1 MKKLIISF
9 SYSVCFFLMSPISI
23 AQTINLFAGTGI
35 TGFSGNGGAATAA
48 QLAAPYGVAVDAN
61 GNVYIADFVNHQIR
75 KVNISGVITTFAGT
89 PALGFSG
96 DGGAATSA
104 QLNYPIGVAADG
116 AGNIYIADNANHRI
130 RKVNNAGIISTF
142 AGTGVSGFSGDGS
155 AANLAQI
162 DGPMGVATDPAG
174 NVYIV
179 DAGNDRIRKVNIS
192 GVISTIA
199 GTGVGGFS
207 GDGAAANLAQI
218 NNPSGV
224 VVDAI
229 GNIYISDMTN
239 HRIRKINT
247 SGIISTYAGTG
258 TLGFSGDGGAA
269 TSAQINYPRAISVD
283 ISGNVHVADASN
295 HRIRKI
301 NNAGVISTIVGT
313 GTLGYSGDGG
323 LASSAQ
329 INYPRGIA
337 FDGTGNEYIADADNN
352 RIRKISC
359 IAPTITATSS
369 RTLMCIGESATLT
382 ASGATSYTWNPGG
395 TGSSIVV
402 SPTSNTTYTVTGING
417 NNCSNISLFTQNVS
431 ACTTINQLTNISEQI
446 SIYPNPYNSKLTLL
460 FKSTVCE
467 NCNITVFSSL
477 GTLIHKQNITSS
489 VTEIDLGEFSS
500 GIYFIKIYDGS
511 TTFTKKIKKE

>member
-395 TGSSIVV
+395 I
-402 SPTSNTTYTVTGING
+402 SPTIVINPTVTTNYTITVTNSVTACSNTTI
-417 NNCSNISLFTQNVS
+417 FTQSVS
-431 ACTTINQLTNISEQI
+431 PCTGFDELNSKLNFQL
-446 SIYPNPYNSKLTLL
+446 YPNPSNGLILI
-460 FKSTVCE
+460 KSDL
-467 NCNITVFSSL
+467 NFAKANIKIMNSL
-477 GTLIHKQNITSS
+477 GQELYNAEINQNS
-489 VTEIDLGEFSS
+489 TEINLNFSK
-500 GIYFIKIYDGS
+500 GVYFYFIENKNNLVNKGKLI
-511 TTFTKKIKKE
+511 IE